1 MTPFPA
7 RAAAAARILVV
18 GDIMLDRYWFGEV
31 DRISPE
37 APVPVVRVARREDRL
52 GGAANVARNIVAL
65 GAQVGLLGVIGA
77 DEAGIRVRTLTREA
91 GVRDHL
97 VEDPAGM
104 DTTLKMRV
112 LGRQQQLLRVD
123 FEQGPGA
130 GALDAVDTP
139 VLGAADM
146 TRPASSLL
154 AKIDAVAAQ
163 QADARKPALV
173 VAPAAAAVSDAL
185 VAIGASAGGP
195 AALATLLG
203 RLPANFGAG
212 VIVVQHVD
220 DAFTPGMAT
229 WLDQQTALTVR
240 LAKAGDRPTAGTVL
254 LAGGNRHL
262 RVDGSGRCTYSDEPK
277 DAVYRPSIDVFLS
290 SVAEHW
296 RARAVGVLL
305 TGMGRD
311 GAAGLGDMRTR
322 GFITIAQD
330 RATSAVYGMPKAAAE
345 AGAASEILPLPT
357 IAPQLV
363 ALFGTV

>member
-1 MTPFPA
+1 MKIGIVNDSAIAVEALRRTLAQRPG
-7 RAAAAARILVV
+7 L
-18 GDIMLDRYWFGEV
+18 EV
-31 DRISPE
+31 
-37 APVPVVRVARREDRL
+37 AWVAHD
-52 GGAANVARNIVAL
+52 
-65 GAQVGLLGVIGA
+65 GAQAVSMCGPNPPDLVLMDLVMPVMDGVA
-77 DEAGIRVRTLTREA
+77 ATREIMRRTPCPILIVTSDVGHHA
-91 GVRDHL
+91 SL
-97 VEDPAGM
+97 VFDAM
-104 DTTLKMRV
+104 
-112 LGRQQQLLRVD
+112 
-123 FEQGPGA
+123 GA

>member
-1 MTPFPA
+1 MKIGIVNDSAIAVEALRRTLAQRPG
-7 RAAAAARILVV
+7 L
-18 GDIMLDRYWFGEV
+18 EV
-31 DRISPE
+31 
-37 APVPVVRVARREDRL
+37 AWVAHD
-52 GGAANVARNIVAL
+52 
-65 GAQVGLLGVIGA
+65 GAQAVSMCGPNPPDLVLMDLVMPVMDGVA
-77 DEAGIRVRTLTREA
+77 ATREIMRRTPCPILIVTSDVGHHA
-91 GVRDHL
+91 SL
-97 VEDPAGM
+97 VFDAM
-104 DTTLKMRV
+104 
-112 LGRQQQLLRVD
+112 
-123 FEQGPGA
+123 GA

-163 QADARKPALV
+163 QADARKPALM

-305 TGMGRD
+305 TGMGRN

>member
-1 MTPFPA
+1 MKIGIVNDSAIAVEALRRTLAQRPG
-7 RAAAAARILVV
+7 L
-18 GDIMLDRYWFGEV
+18 EV
-31 DRISPE
+31 
-37 APVPVVRVARREDRL
+37 AWVAHD
-52 GGAANVARNIVAL
+52 
-65 GAQVGLLGVIGA
+65 GAQAVSMCGPNPPDLVLMDLVMPVMDGVA
-77 DEAGIRVRTLTREA
+77 ATREIMRRTPCPILIVTSDVGHHA
-91 GVRDHL
+91 SL
-97 VEDPAGM
+97 VFDAM
-104 DTTLKMRV
+104 
-112 LGRQQQLLRVD
+112 
-123 FEQGPGA
+123 GA

-163 QADARKPALV
+163 QADAHKPAPV
-173 VAPAAAAVSDAL
+173 VMPAASAGTDAL

>member
-1 MTPFPA
+1 MKIGIVNDSAIAVEALRRTLAQRPG
-7 RAAAAARILVV
+7 L
-18 GDIMLDRYWFGEV
+18 EV
-31 DRISPE
+31 
-37 APVPVVRVARREDRL
+37 AWVAHD
-52 GGAANVARNIVAL
+52 
-65 GAQVGLLGVIGA
+65 GAQAVSMCGPNPPDLVLMDLVMPVMDGVA
-77 DEAGIRVRTLTREA
+77 ATREIMRRTPCPILIVTSDVGHHA
-91 GVRDHL
+91 SL
-97 VEDPAGM
+97 VFDAM
-104 DTTLKMRV
+104 
-112 LGRQQQLLRVD
+112 
-123 FEQGPGA
+123 GA

-139 VLGAADM
+139 VLGVADM

-163 QADARKPALV
+163 QADARKPAPV
-173 VAPAAAAVSDAL
+173 VAPLAAAVSDAL

>member
-1 MTPFPA
+1 MKIGIVNDSAIAVEALRRTLAPRPG
-7 RAAAAARILVV
+7 L
-18 GDIMLDRYWFGEV
+18 EV
-31 DRISPE
+31 
-37 APVPVVRVARREDRL
+37 AWVAHD
-52 GGAANVARNIVAL
+52 
-65 GAQVGLLGVIGA
+65 GAQAVSMCGPNPPDLVLMDLVMPVMDGVA
-77 DEAGIRVRTLTREA
+77 ATREIMRRTPCPILIVTSDVGHHA
-91 GVRDHL
+91 SL
-97 VEDPAGM
+97 VFDAM
-104 DTTLKMRV
+104 
-112 LGRQQQLLRVD
+112 
-123 FEQGPGA
+123 GA